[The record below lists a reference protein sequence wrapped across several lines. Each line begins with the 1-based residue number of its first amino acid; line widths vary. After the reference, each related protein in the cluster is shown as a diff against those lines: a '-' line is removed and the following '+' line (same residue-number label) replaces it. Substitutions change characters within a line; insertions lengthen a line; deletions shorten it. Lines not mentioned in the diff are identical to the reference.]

1 MALADNRAQRISTLC
16 ALYLA
21 QGIPWGFMTITLA
34 NFLSKQGLT
43 SQQVGELTATTLLP
57 WTFKVIWAPV
67 IDSIQ
72 LKSMGK
78 RRPWILLAQLLM
90 TLSLLAIL
98 WVEPYMFGD
107 NIDIETSYR
116 YLLVIF
122 FIHNMFAVLQD
133 VCTDALAVDILP
145 VNEQGRVNGL
155 MWASKLLGLGGGGAL
170 LATIMHDYGIRG
182 AVIAQMLTLFVIML
196 FPLFFIERKGE
207 KRFPWSKSAG
217 NREQPIAHTAK
228 RSILEIAR
236 DLIRDSS
243 PAAADIATRPILEI
257 VRDLILGFSLRTTA
271 AFALMILVS
280 LIGWGVMETVLK
292 TICNQQIGWSAEH
305 TSYVMGYAVIPECIV
320 AIAAGWLGD
329 RYGRKRFMTIGLVG
343 YGILSIAFAC
353 LVNQWGAGLETTIA
367 VDGVWDNYIVWIY
380 TVSYRAPLAVF
391 VVNYLADSMKMSWTN
406 SSATMFTIYMT
417 LSNIGHVIGNF
428 SAGTVETAFGVSNT
442 FIVMGILTAAT
453 SLLLLFVNADDVEKR
468 KTQLWDAEIIQ

>member
-34 NFLSKQGLT
+34 NFLSSQGLT

-67 IDSIQ
+67 IDSLQ

-170 LATIMHDYGIRG
+170 LATIMHEYGIRG

-207 KRFPWSKSAG
+207 KRFPWSKGDVDSD
-217 NREQPIAHTAK
+217 QPI
-228 RSILEIAR
+228 
-236 DLIRDSS
+236 
-243 PAAADIATRPILEI
+243 PNIATRPIGEI
-257 VRDLILGFSLRTTA
+257 VRDLMLGFSLRTTA
-271 AFALMILVS
+271 TYSLMILVS

-292 TICNQQIGWSAEH
+292 TICNQQIGWSAQH
-305 TSYVMGYAVIPECIV
+305 TSHVMGYAVIPECIV

-329 RYGRKRFMTIGLVG
+329 RYGRKMFMTIGLVG

-380 TVSYRAPLAVF
+380 TVSYRALLAVF

-428 SAGTVETAFGVSNT
+428 SAGTVETAFGASNT

>member
-34 NFLSKQGLT
+34 NFLSSQGLT

-67 IDSIQ
+67 IDSLQ

-170 LATIMHDYGIRG
+170 LATIMHEYGIRG

-207 KRFPWSKSAG
+207 KRFPWSKGDVDSD
-217 NREQPIAHTAK
+217 QPI
-228 RSILEIAR
+228 
-236 DLIRDSS
+236 
-243 PAAADIATRPILEI
+243 PNIATRPIGEI
-257 VRDLILGFSLRTTA
+257 VRDLMLGFSLRTTA
-271 AFALMILVS
+271 TYSLMILVS

-292 TICNQQIGWSAEH
+292 TICNQQIGWSAQH
-305 TSYVMGYAVIPECIV
+305 TSHVMGYAVIPECIV

-329 RYGRKRFMTIGLVG
+329 RYGRKMFMTIGLVG

-380 TVSYRAPLAVF
+380 TVSYRALLAVF

-428 SAGTVETAFGVSNT
+428 SAGTVETAFGASNT
-442 FIVMGILTAAT
+442 FIVMGILTAST
-453 SLLLLFVNADDVEKR
+453 SLLLLFVNADDVEKL
-468 KTQLWDAEIIQ
+468 KTQLLDAEIIQ